1 MFYKKGV
8 IKFGKGIIR
17 NEKTA
22 ASPIPEREY
31 IRFKYKLEELSGDNK
46 ERNMMLF
53 YIGVA
58 TGYRMQDI
66 VNLTIGELKEA
77 VESGEFRIQEQK
89 QYKSYIKHIKKNPK
103 SKRKPPKKRVVLIK
117 PMLKKILRKY
127 VTNKKKSEYAFKSNK
142 GDGYITAKS
151 YSKILTNVAKELNID
166 NISGHSLRKTYIT
179 RIWDATG
186 DLELCRRALGH
197 KSIETTKEYL
207 GLALEVREEAANI
220 ADSKL

>member
-1 MFYKKGV
+1 MERNI
-8 IKFGKGIIR
+8 IK
-17 NEKTA
+17 NEKTP
-22 ASPIPEREY
+22 ASPIPERDY
-31 IRFKYKLEELSGDNK
+31 IRFKYRLEELSGEYK

-58 TGYRMQDI
+58 TGYRIQDI

-77 VESGEFRIQEQK
+77 LEVGEFRIQEQK
-89 QYKSYIKHIKKNPK
+89 QYKSYIRNIKKNPK
-103 SKRKPPKKRVVLIK
+103 SKRKPPKRRVVLIK
-117 PMLKKILRKY
+117 PTLKKMIKKY
-127 VTNKKKSEYAFKSNK
+127 IYNKKKSEYAFKSNK

-151 YSKILTNVAKELNID
+151 YSKILTNVAKELSID

-186 DLELCRRALGH
+186 DLELCRKALGH

-207 GLALEVREEAANI
+207 GLSLEVREEAANI
-220 ADSKL
+220 TDSKL